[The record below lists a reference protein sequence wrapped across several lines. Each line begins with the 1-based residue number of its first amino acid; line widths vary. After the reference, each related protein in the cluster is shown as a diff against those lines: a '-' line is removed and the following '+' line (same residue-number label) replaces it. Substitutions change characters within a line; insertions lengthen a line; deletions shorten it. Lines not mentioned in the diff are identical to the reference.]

1 MRVAV
6 VSPRYGAEIGGGAET
21 LARLYAHRLAARAEV
36 TVLTTCALEYRTW
49 ADHYPPGESRD
60 GAVRVRRFPVP
71 RPRDGAR
78 FDALSARLL
87 GGAVSG
93 EAAER
98 EWMAAQ
104 GPVAPGLTEHL
115 REYGDGYDAVLFV
128 PYLYATTVH
137 GLPAVSQRAVLIPA
151 LHDEPPLALGIFDEV
166 VRAARRL
173 VFSTPE
179 EQDLAV
185 RRFGIDR
192 GRSAVVGVGV
202 DPPPPADPARGR
214 AALGL
219 GRRPYALC
227 LGRIEPSK
235 GSDVLIEAHERYRRH
250 RPEGLDLVMVGRQV
264 MDLPSAS
271 WLHAPGFVE
280 EQTKHDL
287 LAGAALLVCPSPYES
302 LSLVL
307 LEAWSHG
314 VPTLS
319 SKASPV
325 LVGQSSRSR
334 AGLWFED
341 ALGYAAALDLLGAN
355 PPLARALG
363 HAGRRFTQGLTWG
376 AVTAR
381 LWEQV
386 EAAAAEG
393 AAP

>member
-1 MRVAV
+1 MRIAV

-21 LARLYAHRLAARAEV
+21 LARLYAHRLADRAEV
-36 TVLTTCALEYRTW
+36 TVLTTCALDYRTW
-49 ADHYPPGESRD
+49 ADHYPAGESRD
-60 GAVRVRRFPVP
+60 GPVRVRRFPVP
-71 RPRDGAR
+71 RPRERER

-93 EAAER
+93 DAAER
-98 EWMAAQ
+98 EWMDAQ
-104 GPVAPGLTEHL
+104 GPCSPDLVAHL
-115 REYGDGYDAVLFV
+115 REAGHGYDAVLFV
-128 PYLYATTVH
+128 PYLYATTVQ
-137 GLPAVSQRAVLIPA
+137 GLPAVADRAVLVPA
-151 LHDEPPLALGIFDEV
+151 LHDEPPLALRIFDGV
-166 VRAARRL
+166 VGAARRL

-179 EQDLAV
+179 ERELAV
-185 RRFGIDR
+185 RRFGIDTR
-192 GRSAVVGVGV
+192 RSAVVGVGI
-202 DPPPPADPARGR
+202 DPPPAGDAARGR

-219 GRRPYALC
+219 SERPYALC
-227 LGRIEPSK
+227 LGRIDPSK
-235 GSDVLIEAHERYRRH
+235 GSDLLLEAHGRYRRH
-250 RPEGLDLVMVGRQV
+250 RPQGLDLVMVGRPA
-264 MDLPSAS
+264 MDLPDEP

-287 LAGAALLVCPSPYES
+287 LAGASVLVCPSPYES

-341 ALGYAAALDLLGAN
+341 ALGYAAALDLLAGT

-363 HAGRRFTQGLTWG
+363 HAGRRFTAGLTWE
-376 AVTAR
+376 AVTDR

-386 EAAAAEG
+386 QAAAG
-393 AAP
+393 AGAGA